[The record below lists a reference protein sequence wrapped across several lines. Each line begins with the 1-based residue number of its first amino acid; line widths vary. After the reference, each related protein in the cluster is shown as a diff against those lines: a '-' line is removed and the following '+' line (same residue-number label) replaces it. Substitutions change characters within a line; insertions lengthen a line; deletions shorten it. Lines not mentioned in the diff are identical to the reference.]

1 MKKLFVMFVIPLLFS
16 SCSSRE
22 EDRVIASFHEKD
34 LLLSDVIDDM
44 PNHIDDSVYFV
55 EKFMNDWIRKELMI
69 THAELNLS
77 TDLLKYEKQIED
89 YRASLLI
96 YEYQQEL
103 LNQNFDTAIALSEIE
118 DYYEQ
123 YKDEL
128 KLSKNIF
135 KGRFIVVD
143 KLAPNLNLLDKLYKS
158 EKETA
163 IEDLED
169 YCQQFSKEYFL
180 EYNKWQYFSIFN
192 NKLPDLIDDEES
204 FLRNTKGVFFEN
216 ETFRYYI
223 FIKDYQIKGSRS
235 PLAVERDKIKDV
247 LLNKKKIKYL
257 KQLEDELYQ
266 NALVKKKIKIY

>member
-1 MKKLFVMFVIPLLFS
+1 MKKLFIMLVIPLLFS
-16 SCSSRE
+16 SCFPRE
-22 EDRVIASFHEKD
+22 EDRMIASFYEKE
-34 LLLSDVIDDM
+34 LFLSDVIDDM
-44 PNHIDDSVYFV
+44 PNQIEDSAYFV

-69 THAELNLS
+69 THAELNLN

-103 LNQNFDTAIALSEIE
+103 LNRNFDTTIALSEIE
-118 DYYEQ
+118 NYYEQ
-123 YKDEL
+123 YKDAL

-143 KLAPNLNLLDKLYKS
+143 KSAPNLNLLDKLYKS
-158 EKETA
+158 EKETDS
-163 IEDLED
+163 ENLED

-180 EYNKWQYFSIFN
+180 EYNKWQYFSSFN
-192 NKLPDLIDDEES
+192 NKLPNLINDEES
-204 FLRNTKGVFFEN
+204 FLRNTKGIFFEN
-216 ETFRYYI
+216 EAFRYYI